1 MIEMSGEKEAALTG
15 EGKGPVPLPAPHT
28 AGTAT
33 PNPSTTTTT
42 ATVAAAILTP
52 PYSGAANSAKAD
64 CAPTENAGLGGRV
77 GSSFRPKNGL
87 QPPPPQQKPY
97 KRRSSMN
104 TGFKHPGFSKRRRRA
119 NSESDPV
126 LPTNF
131 LLGGNIFDPLNLN
144 SLLDEEVNRA
154 LNAETPK
161 SSPLPAK
168 SRDPVEILIP
178 KDITDPLNL
187 NCAGGETGP
196 LVSPRKAGGGGGRK
210 RHRHR
215 HHGGGGAGGATAA
228 AAAPSDPSEVPG
240 KAGPAI
246 EGEAAAEVS
255 VTALLSETGAPPP
268 VVPETAREGAS
279 SAAPS
284 SSSSA
289 PAPLSLAPVPESPQ
303 PYELNTSINCRD
315 EVVPPILPPR
325 RSASSAPAR
334 SQPDLPSSSTT
345 TASSLPPSS
354 GGGAPCGTAPSLS
367 SSAVRHRK
375 RRRTSSKS
383 DSSCPTLPPATPA
396 TGGKKAAPEKG
407 RAARQPQAFLTPCTS
422 GGGVASSCPTGAPY
436 AAGSG
441 VRGQP
446 RRRQKGKFQYGNYNK
461 YYGYRN
467 PGWSEDPRVRWLRPE
482 WFQGKAVLDLG
493 CNTGHLTLAIAK
505 NWRPACIVGLDI
517 DPALIHAARQ
527 NVRHYLSDVAAEE
540 AREQERRRREGEG
553 AVAVKEEEAEQ
564 MQQTGEG
571 EEAGKADE
579 SAGPL
584 QPESEQPPAE
594 KRAEG
599 PAAREEGMEG
609 EDAQKEGGERTEAVV
624 CPAPSPS
631 PVVKQQFP
639 VSLRICRGPI
649 AAPPLAQADASCP
662 GDFPANVSF
671 VTGNYVLQSDGAL
684 QAQQP
689 EFDTILC
696 LSVTKWVHLN
706 WGDPGLQRLFQ
717 RAFRQLRP
725 GGVFILEPQPWTSYG
740 KRKKLTDAI
749 YKNYYSIRLK
759 PEQFSSYLTSP
770 EVGFSSYEL
779 VGTPKTSS
787 RGFQRPIYLFHK
799 GPPSCRK

>member
-1 MIEMSGEKEAALTG
+1 
-15 EGKGPVPLPAPHT
+15 
-28 AGTAT
+28 
-33 PNPSTTTTT
+33 
-42 ATVAAAILTP
+42 
-52 PYSGAANSAKAD
+52 
-64 CAPTENAGLGGRV
+64 
-77 GSSFRPKNGL
+77 
-87 QPPPPQQKPY
+87 PPQQKPY

-196 LVSPRKAGGGGGRK
+196 LV
-210 RHRHR
+210 
-215 HHGGGGAGGATAA
+215 
-228 AAAPSDPSEVPG
+228 
-240 KAGPAI
+240 
-246 EGEAAAEVS
+246 
-255 VTALLSETGAPPP
+255 
-268 VVPETAREGAS
+268 
-279 SAAPS
+279 
-284 SSSSA
+284 
-289 PAPLSLAPVPESPQ
+289 
-303 PYELNTSINCRD
+303 
-315 EVVPPILPPR
+315 
-325 RSASSAPAR
+325 
-334 SQPDLPSSSTT
+334 
-345 TASSLPPSS
+345 
-354 GGGAPCGTAPSLS
+354 
-367 SSAVRHRK
+367 
-375 RRRTSSKS
+375 
-383 DSSCPTLPPATPA
+383 
-396 TGGKKAAPEKG
+396 
-407 RAARQPQAFLTPCTS
+407 

-436 AAGSG
+436 AVGSG

-493 CNTGHLTLAIAK
+493 CNTGHLTL
-505 NWRPACIVGLDI
+505 
-517 DPALIHAARQ
+517 
-527 NVRHYLSDVAAEE
+527 
-540 AREQERRRREGEG
+540 
-553 AVAVKEEEAEQ
+553 EEAEQ